1 MKKVGLSSF
10 KIQEGNEQHLKQRA
24 AQTLQNSQESLMS
37 SQSSCSSLGADAI
50 MEEDDQEESAGHTAD
65 PSLWKF
71 EIIYPVQA

>member
-1 MKKVGLSSF
+1 
-10 KIQEGNEQHLKQRA
+10 
-24 AQTLQNSQESLMS
+24 MS